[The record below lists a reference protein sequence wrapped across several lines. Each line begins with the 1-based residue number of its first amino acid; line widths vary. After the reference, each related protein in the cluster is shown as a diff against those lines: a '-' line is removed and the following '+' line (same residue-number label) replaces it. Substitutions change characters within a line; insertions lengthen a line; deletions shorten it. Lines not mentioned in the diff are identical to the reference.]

1 MFLLR
6 GEHGA
11 SYVPPGC
18 TGTFTDVPCP
28 SAFADWVERLSA
40 ENITSGCDVGK
51 SCPGNDNTRGQ
62 MAVFHREDIQP
73 AVEPRA
79 STRHRSLS
87 PVSGEKGHHSDRIA
101 NSMRYA
107 SLRPLLEP
115 HLPFVE
121 KPGRYVGLERNVTR
135 KDLSKA
141 AVTLAL
147 AFPDTYEIGMSHTG
161 LKILYEIVNRRKDFA
176 CERVYAPWTDLEYRM
191 RSGGIPLFSTESCA
205 PVGDFDVLG
214 FSLQAE
220 LNYSNILNM
229 LDLAGL
235 PVWQRDRRETDP
247 IVLGGG
253 PCTANPEP
261 IADFF
266 DAFLVGDAEE
276 ALPVF
281 LEAYREGR
289 SRFLSRRDLLSAL
302 ASIDGIYVPSF
313 YDVTYKED
321 GTIASIERND
331 PRVPERA
338 RRTWVPV
345 LKPEYYPDKPMVP
358 SVEIVQDRLGL
369 EVMRGC
375 TQGCRFCQAGYWY
388 RPVRELDPG
397 DVAEMTK
404 KFIAES
410 GWSEVG
416 LLSLSTADYSQIEPL
431 VKCLAPALSDQRV
444 SISLPSLRAEAF
456 SVGLADAVSEV
467 RKSGFTFAPETGSD
481 RLRRVINK
489 TFTNADMIAAA
500 DVAFARGWDL
510 IKVYT
515 MIGLPTETRA
525 DLDELVTLVEGI
537 LAQGRKH
544 GRKSV
549 NVSVGSFVP
558 KSWTPFQWAPFD
570 GVDVLESKLAYL
582 KDRFRRVRG
591 ARMKWHEP
599 REAEIECVLSRGD
612 RRAGRILHTAWR
624 SGVRFDGWTE
634 HFRYDLWMKAFETEG
649 ISKESYLRAYD
660 LDEVLPWDV
669 LDVSIK
675 KRWLQIELLKAKKEM
690 RTEDC
695 KWGHCYACG
704 VPGNGEDTVLAASMS
719 GGPGGPPN
727 PRMTAPPAFDAAAAP
742 ASDPAAYRDVAKG
755 AAYRQKAMPD
765 LPAASRRGSQG
776 DEVFRHRIAFSK
788 TGDARLLSHRNTM
801 DVLERAIRAAGLPA
815 RYTEGFNPHMRL
827 SMGPALALGL
837 ESRHEIFDVDGRAP
851 FPADAAARINAKL
864 PAGIEVLDVRA
875 LLAGEPSLAKA
886 VQGARYAV
894 RLDSEEHRNRASEA
908 LANGWSR
915 TVPALRALSL
925 AADGSGTSL
934 VFDVNLDQAAGE
946 TATAKKVLEALL
958 AIPPAEQ
965 AGMSIVREATL
976 LRG

>member
-1 MFLLR
+1 
-6 GEHGA
+6 
-11 SYVPPGC
+11 
-18 TGTFTDVPCP
+18 
-28 SAFADWVERLSA
+28 
-40 ENITSGCDVGK
+40 
-51 SCPGNDNTRGQ
+51 
-62 MAVFHREDIQP
+62 
-73 AVEPRA
+73 
-79 STRHRSLS
+79 
-87 PVSGEKGHHSDRIA
+87 
-101 NSMRYA
+101 MRYA
-107 SLRPLLEP
+107 SLRPLLDP

-135 KDLSKA
+135 KDLSA
-141 AVTLAL
+141 CDVTLAL

-161 LKILYEIVNRRKDFA
+161 LKILYELVNRRSDFA
-176 CERVYAPWTDLEYRM
+176 CERVYAPWVDLEQKM
-191 RSGGIPLFSTESCA
+191 RENAIPLFSTESFA

-266 DAFLVGDAEE
+266 DAFLIGDAEE
-276 ALPVF
+276 ALTKV
-281 LEAYREGR
+281 LEAVGEGR
-289 SRFLSRRDLLSAL
+289 RAKGEGRREIL
-302 ASIDGIYVPSF
+302 ARLAAIDGIYVPSF

-321 GTIASIERND
+321 GRIASIERND
-331 PRVPERA
+331 PRAPERA

-404 KFIAES
+404 KFIGES

-431 VKCLAPALSDQRV
+431 VKCLAPELADQRV

-489 TFTNADMIAAA
+489 TFTNADMVAAA

-515 MIGLPTETRA
+515 MIGLPTETSP
-525 DLDELVTLVEGI
+525 DLDELVALVQDI

-570 GVDVLESKLAYL
+570 GVETLERKLAYL
-582 KDRFRRVRG
+582 KEKFRGIRG

-612 RRAGRILHTAWR
+612 RRVGRILHTAWR

-634 HFRYDLWMKAFETEG
+634 HFRYDLWTKAFEAEG
-649 ISKESYLRAYD
+649 IPKESYLRGYD

-675 KRWLQIELLKAKKEM
+675 KRWLQIELIKAKKEM

-704 VPGNGEDTVLAASMS
+704 VPGNGEDTVLARSMN
-719 GGPGGPPN
+719 GELP
-727 PRMTAPPAFDAAAAP
+727 TIAAP
-742 ASDPAAYRDVAKG
+742 QPTDPAAYRDVAKG

-765 LPAASRRGSQG
+765 LPAASRGRGHQG
-776 DEVFRHRIAFSK
+776 DTVVRHRVTFSK

-801 DVLERAIRAAGLPA
+801 DLLERAIRAAGLPA
-815 RYTEGFNPHMRL
+815 RYSEGFNPHMRL
-827 SMGPALALGL
+827 SMGPALALGI
-837 ESRHEIFDVDGRAP
+837 ESRHEVFEVDGRER
-851 FPADAAARINAKL
+851 FPTDAAARINAK
-864 PAGIEVLDVRA
+864 
-875 LLAGEPSLAKA
+875 
-886 VQGARYAV
+886 
-894 RLDSEEHRNRASEA
+894 
-908 LANGWSR
+908 
-915 TVPALRALSL
+915 
-925 AADGSGTSL
+925 
-934 VFDVNLDQAAGE
+934 
-946 TATAKKVLEALL
+946 
-958 AIPPAEQ
+958 
-965 AGMSIVREATL
+965 
-976 LRG
+976 

>member
-1 MFLLR
+1 
-6 GEHGA
+6 
-11 SYVPPGC
+11 
-18 TGTFTDVPCP
+18 
-28 SAFADWVERLSA
+28 
-40 ENITSGCDVGK
+40 
-51 SCPGNDNTRGQ
+51 
-62 MAVFHREDIQP
+62 
-73 AVEPRA
+73 
-79 STRHRSLS
+79 
-87 PVSGEKGHHSDRIA
+87 
-101 NSMRYA
+101 MRYR
-107 SLRPLLEP
+107 SLRPLLDP

-135 KDLSKA
+135 KDLSRA

-161 LKILYEIVNRRKDFA
+161 LKILYEIVNRREDFA
-176 CERVYAPWTDLEYRM
+176 CERVYAPWVDLEAKLREH
-191 RSGGIPLFSTESCA
+191 GIPLFSTESFA
-205 PVGDFDVLG
+205 PVADFDVLG

-235 PVWQRDRRETDP
+235 PVWQRDRREADP

-276 ALPVF
+276 ALPIF
-281 LEAYREGR
+281 LDAYREAR
-289 SRFLSRRDLLSAL
+289 AASLSRRDLLAAL
-302 ASIDGIYVPSF
+302 ARVDGIYVPSF
-313 YDVTYKED
+313 YDVTYRED
-321 GTIASIERND
+321 GRIAAIERND
-331 PRVPERA
+331 LRAPERA

-388 RPVRELDPG
+388 RPVRELDPA
-397 DVAEMTK
+397 DVADMTK

-515 MIGLPTETRA
+515 MIGLPTETDA

-537 LAQGRKH
+537 LARGRKH
-544 GRKSV
+544 GRKNV

-570 GVDVLESKLAYL
+570 GVDVLERKLAYL

-591 ARMKWHEP
+591 AKMKWHEP

-612 RRAGRILHTAWR
+612 RRAGRILHTAWK

-634 HFRYDLWMKAFETEG
+634 HFRYDLWMKAFEAEG
-649 ISKESYLRAYD
+649 IPKESYLRAYD

-675 KRWLQIELLKAKKEM
+675 KRWLQIELIKAKKEM

-704 VPGNGEDTVLAASMS
+704 VPGNGEDTVLAKGMS
-719 GGPGGPPN
+719 
-727 PRMTAPPAFDAAAAP
+727 ALPAFDAAAAP

-765 LPAASRRGSQG
+765 LPAASRRGAQG
-776 DEVFRHRIAFSK
+776 GQVFRHRVAFSK

-815 RYTEGFNPHMRL
+815 RYTEGFNPHMKL

-837 ESRHEIFDVDGRAP
+837 ESRHEVFDVDGRAP

-864 PAGIEVLDVRA
+864 PEGIEVLEVRA
-875 LLAGEPSLAKA
+875 LAPGEPSLAKA
-886 VQGARYAV
+886 VKGARYVV
-894 RLDSEEHRNRASEA
+894 RLASEDHVNRASDA
-908 LANGWSR
+908 LVDGWRESM
-915 TVPALRALSL
+915 PALRALALESD
-925 AADGSGTSL
+925 ASGASL
-934 VFDVNLDQAAGE
+934 VFEVNLDQAAGE
-946 TATAKKVLEALL
+946 TATAKKVLETLL
-958 AIPPAEQ
+958 AIPAAEQ
-965 AGMSIVREATL
+965 AGLSVTREATL
-976 LRG
+976 LEG

>member
-1 MFLLR
+1 
-6 GEHGA
+6 
-11 SYVPPGC
+11 
-18 TGTFTDVPCP
+18 
-28 SAFADWVERLSA
+28 
-40 ENITSGCDVGK
+40 
-51 SCPGNDNTRGQ
+51 
-62 MAVFHREDIQP
+62 
-73 AVEPRA
+73 
-79 STRHRSLS
+79 
-87 PVSGEKGHHSDRIA
+87 
-101 NSMRYA
+101 MRYL
-107 SLRPLLEP
+107 SLRPRLDPLLP
-115 HLPFVE
+115 AVE
-121 KPGRYVGLERNVTR
+121 KPGRYVGLERNLTR
-135 KDLSKA
+135 KNLSRA
-141 AVTLAL
+141 RVTLAL

-161 LKILYEIVNRRKDFA
+161 LKILYELVNRREDFA
-176 CERVYAPWTDLEYRM
+176 CERVYAPWVDLERKM
-191 RSGGIPLFSTESCA
+191 REAGIPLFSTESFA
-205 PVGDFDVLG
+205 PVADFDVLG

-220 LNYSNILNM
+220 LNYSNIVNM

-235 PVWQRDRRETDP
+235 PVWQRDRRESDP

-266 DAFLVGDAEE
+266 DAFLIGDGEE
-276 ALPVF
+276 ALVRF
-281 LEAYREGR
+281 LDVVLVGRDAGLSRREILRRLAAIEGVYVPSLYDVAYREDGR
-289 SRFLSRRDLLSAL
+289 
-302 ASIDGIYVPSF
+302 
-313 YDVTYKED
+313 
-321 GTIASIERND
+321 IASIARHD
-331 PRVPERA
+331 TAAPERA

-345 LKPEYYPDKPMVP
+345 LKPEYYPERPVVP

-388 RPVRELDPG
+388 RPVRELDP
-397 DVAEMTK
+397 DAVADMTQ

-431 VKCLAPALSDQRV
+431 VKCLAPKLADRRV

-489 TFTNADMIAAA
+489 TFTNADMIQAA

-525 DLDELVTLVEGI
+525 DLDELVSLVEAI
-537 LAQGRKH
+537 LAQGRRH
-544 GRKSV
+544 GRKNV

-570 GVDVLESKLAYL
+570 GVEALEEKLAYL
-582 KDRFRRVRG
+582 KDRFRRIRG
-591 ARMKWHEP
+591 AKMKWHEP

-612 RRAGRILHTAWR
+612 RRVARVLHAGWK

-634 HFRYDLWMKAFETEG
+634 HFRYDLWMEAFRAEG
-649 ISKESYLRAYD
+649 IPKEAFLRDYA

-669 LDVSIK
+669 LDVSIT
-675 KRWLQIELLKAKKEM
+675 KRWLQIELIKAKKEM

-704 VPGNGEDTVLAASMS
+704 VPGNGEDTMLAKPMS
-719 GGPGGPPN
+719 TQLPVV
-727 PRMTAPPAFDAAAAP
+727 DAAIPDETA
-742 ASDPAAYRDVAKG
+742 PAAYRDPAKG

-765 LPAASRRGSQG
+765 LPSASRRGSQG
-776 DEVFRHRIAFSK
+776 DRVFKHRVTFSK
-788 TGDARLLSHRNTM
+788 TGDARFLSHRNTM

-815 RYTEGFNPHMRL
+815 RYSEGFNPHMRL

-837 ESRHEIFDVDGRAP
+837 ESLHEVFDVDGNAP
-851 FPADAAARINAKL
+851 FPTDAAERIAARL
-864 PAGIEVLDVRA
+864 PEGLAILEVRELA
-875 LLAGEPSLAKA
+875 AGEASLAKA
-886 VQGARYAV
+886 VKGARYSV
-894 RLDSEEHRNRASEA
+894 RLATEEQIARAGEV
-908 LANGWSR
+908 LANGAGDAM
-915 TVPALRALSL
+915 PAVRAFALE
-925 AADGSGTSL
+925 ADRDGTSL
-934 VFDVNLDQAAGE
+934 RFEVNLDQSSGE
-946 TATAKKVLEALL
+946 TSTPKKVLETLL

-965 AGMSIVREATL
+965 LSLSVTREATL
-976 LRG
+976 LG

>member
-1 MFLLR
+1 
-6 GEHGA
+6 
-11 SYVPPGC
+11 
-18 TGTFTDVPCP
+18 
-28 SAFADWVERLSA
+28 
-40 ENITSGCDVGK
+40 
-51 SCPGNDNTRGQ
+51 
-62 MAVFHREDIQP
+62 
-73 AVEPRA
+73 
-79 STRHRSLS
+79 
-87 PVSGEKGHHSDRIA
+87 
-101 NSMRYA
+101 MRYA
-107 SLRPLLEP
+107 SLRPRLDPLLP
-115 HLPFVE
+115 TVE
-121 KPGRYVGLERNVTR
+121 KPGRYIGLERNVTR
-135 KDLSKA
+135 KDLSRA

-161 LKILYEIVNRRKDFA
+161 LKILYELVNRREDFA
-176 CERVYAPWTDLEYRM
+176 CERVYAPWVDLEDTM
-191 RSGGIPLFSTESCA
+191 RALGIPLFSTESFA
-205 PVGDFDVLG
+205 PAADFDVLG

-235 PVWQRDRRETDP
+235 PVWQRDRRESDP

-253 PCTANPEP
+253 PCTANCEP

-266 DAFLVGDAEE
+266 DAFLVGDGEE
-276 ALPVF
+276 ALNVF
-281 LEAYREGR
+281 LDAYRDARAKG
-289 SRFLSRRDLLSAL
+289 LSRRELLVAL
-302 ASIDGIYVPSF
+302 AQIDGIYVPSL
-313 YDVTYKED
+313 YDVAYDANGRISAITP
-321 GTIASIERND
+321 ND
-331 PRVPERA
+331 PRAPGKGK
-338 RRTWVPV
+338 RTWVPV
-345 LKPEYYPDKPMVP
+345 LKPDYYPDKPMVP

-397 DVAEMTK
+397 DVEAMTK
-404 KFIAES
+404 KFVAES

-431 VKCLAPALSDQRV
+431 VKCLAPQLSDRRV

-489 TFTNADMIAAA
+489 TFTNDDMIQAA

-515 MIGLPTETRA
+515 MIGLPTETSA
-525 DLDELVTLVEGI
+525 DLDELVTLVAGI

-544 GRKSV
+544 GRKNV
-549 NVSVGSFVP
+549 NVAVGSFVP

-570 GVDVLESKLAYL
+570 GVDILERKLSYL
-582 KDRFRRVRG
+582 KEKFRNLRG
-591 ARMKWHEP
+591 AKMKWHEP

-612 RRAGRILHTAWR
+612 RRVGRILHTAWK

-634 HFRYDLWMKAFETEG
+634 HFRYDLWTRAFATEG
-649 ISKESYLRAYD
+649 IPKESYLRAYD
-660 LDEVLPWDV
+660 LDEILPWDV

-675 KRWLQIELLKAKKEM
+675 KRWLQIELIKAKKEM

-704 VPGNGEDTVLAASMS
+704 VPGNGEDTMLAKGM
-719 GGPGGPPN
+719 PN
-727 PRMTAPPAFDAAAAP
+727 TLPTFDAATAP

-765 LPAASRRGSQG
+765 LPSAARRGAQG
-776 DEVFRHRIAFSK
+776 DRVFRHRVTFSK
-788 TGDARLLSHRNTM
+788 SGDARFLSHRNTM

-815 RYTEGFNPHMRL
+815 RYSEGFNPHMKL

-837 ESRHEIFDVDGRAP
+837 ESRHEVFDVEGIAP
-851 FPADAAARINAKL
+851 FDVEAARLISEKL
-864 PAGIEVLDVRA
+864 PAGIAVLDVRELA
-875 LLAGEPSLAKA
+875 AGEPSLAKA
-886 VQGARYAV
+886 VKGARYTV
-894 RLDSEEHRNRASEA
+894 RLASDEHVSRAGDA
-908 LANGWSR
+908 LADGWR
-915 TVPALRALSL
+915 EAMPALRSLSL
-925 AADGSGTSL
+925 EADATGMHL
-934 VFDVNLDQAAGE
+934 RFEVNLDQAAGE
-946 TATAKKVLEALL
+946 TATAKKVLEGLL
-958 AIPPAEQ
+958 AIPAAEQ
-965 AGMSIVREATL
+965 LAMSITREATVL
-976 LRG
+976 GG

>member
-1 MFLLR
+1 
-6 GEHGA
+6 
-11 SYVPPGC
+11 
-18 TGTFTDVPCP
+18 
-28 SAFADWVERLSA
+28 
-40 ENITSGCDVGK
+40 
-51 SCPGNDNTRGQ
+51 
-62 MAVFHREDIQP
+62 
-73 AVEPRA
+73 
-79 STRHRSLS
+79 
-87 PVSGEKGHHSDRIA
+87 
-101 NSMRYA
+101 MRYR
-107 SLRPLLEP
+107 SLRPLLDP
-115 HLPFVE
+115 LLPLVE
-121 KPGRYVGLERNVTR
+121 KPGRYVGIERNVVR
-135 KDLSKA
+135 KDLTQASA
-141 AVTLAL
+141 TLAL

-161 LKILYEIVNRRKDFA
+161 LKILYELVNRRPDLA
-176 CERVYAPWTDLEYRM
+176 CERVYAPWVDLETRM
-191 RSGGIPLFSTESCA
+191 RAAGIPLFSVESFA
-205 PVGDFDVLG
+205 PAADFDVLG

-229 LDLAGL
+229 LDLAGI
-235 PVWQRDRRETDP
+235 PVWQRERRENDP

-253 PCTANPEP
+253 PCTANCEP

-276 ALPVF
+276 ALVPVMDAVRAARAEG
-281 LEAYREGR
+281 LPRRE
-289 SRFLSRRDLLSAL
+289 LLVRLAAL
-302 ASIDGIYVPSF
+302 DGLYVPSL
-313 YDVTYKED
+313 YDVAYKED
-321 GTIASIERND
+321 CTIASIERND
-331 PRVPERA
+331 LRAPERA

-404 KFIAES
+404 AFIAES

-431 VKCLAPALSDQRV
+431 VKCLAPQLSDRRV

-515 MIGLPTETRA
+515 MIGLPTETDA
-525 DLDELVTLVEGI
+525 DLDELVALVEGI

-544 GRKSV
+544 GRKQV

-570 GVDVLESKLAYL
+570 GVAALERKLAYL
-582 KDRFRRVRG
+582 KDRFRRIRG
-591 ARMKWHEP
+591 AKMKWHEP

-612 RRAGRILHTAWR
+612 RRMGRVLHAAWR
-624 SGVRFDGWTE
+624 SGVRFDGWSE
-634 HFRYDLWMKAFETEG
+634 HFRHDLWTKAFESEG
-649 ISKESYLRAYD
+649 IPKESYLREYA
-660 LDEVLPWDV
+660 LDEILPWDV

-675 KRWLQIELLKAKKEM
+675 KRWLQIELIKAKKEM

-704 VPGNGEDTVLAASMS
+704 VPGNGEDTVLARPMAARAGTS
-719 GGPGGPPN
+719 P
-727 PRMTAPPAFDAAAAP
+727 APTSSNNTLAEERAN
-742 ASDPAAYRDVAKG
+742 DPAAYRDAAKG

-765 LPAASRRGSQG
+765 LAPATRVRGRQP
-776 DEVFRHRIAFSK
+776 ERVFRHRVSFSK
-788 TGDARLLSHRNTM
+788 TGDARFLSHRNTM
-801 DVLERAIRAAGLPA
+801 DVFERAIRAAGLPA
-815 RYTEGFNPHMRL
+815 RYSEGFNPHMRL

-837 ESRHEIFDVDGRAP
+837 ESRHEVFDVDANAP
-851 FPADAAARINAKL
+851 FPDDAAASIGAKL
-864 PAGIEVLDVRA
+864 PPGLAVLDVRELA
-875 LLAGEPSLAKA
+875 AGEAPLSKA
-886 VQGARYAV
+886 VKGARYSV
-894 RLDSEEHRNRASEA
+894 RLDSEEHLGRASEA
-908 LANGWSR
+908 LGGEWRRNM
-915 TVPALRALSL
+915 PALRALAL
-925 AADGSGTSL
+925 RADGGGASL
-934 VFDVNLDQAAGE
+934 TFEVNLDQAAGE
-946 TATAKKVLEALL
+946 TATAKKVLEAVLS
-958 AIPPAEQ
+958 IPPEAQ
-965 AGMSIVREATL
+965 ASMSVVREATVL
-976 LRG
+976 AG

>member
-1 MFLLR
+1 
-6 GEHGA
+6 
-11 SYVPPGC
+11 
-18 TGTFTDVPCP
+18 
-28 SAFADWVERLSA
+28 
-40 ENITSGCDVGK
+40 
-51 SCPGNDNTRGQ
+51 
-62 MAVFHREDIQP
+62 
-73 AVEPRA
+73 
-79 STRHRSLS
+79 
-87 PVSGEKGHHSDRIA
+87 
-101 NSMRYA
+101 MRYR
-107 SLRPLLEP
+107 SLRPLLDP

-135 KDLSKA
+135 KDLSQA
-141 AVTLAL
+141 SVTLAL

-161 LKILYEIVNRRKDFA
+161 LKILYEIVNRREDFA
-176 CERVYAPWTDLEYRM
+176 CERIYAPWVDLETRM
-191 RSGGIPLFSTESCA
+191 RENGIPLFSTESFA
-205 PVGDFDVLG
+205 PVADFDVLG

-235 PVWQRDRRETDP
+235 PVWQRDRRESDP

-281 LEAYREGR
+281 LDAYREAR
-289 SRFLSRRDLLSAL
+289 SRGLSRRDLLAVL
-302 ASIDGIYVPSF
+302 AAVDGIYVPSF

-321 GTIASIERND
+321 GRIAAIERND
-331 PRVPERA
+331 PRAPERA

-345 LKPEYYPDKPMVP
+345 LKPDYYPDKPMVP

-388 RPVRELDPG
+388 RPVRELDPA
-397 DVAEMTK
+397 DVADMTK

-431 VKCLAPALSDQRV
+431 VKCLAPELSDQRV

-515 MIGLPTETRA
+515 MIGLPTETVA

-544 GRKSV
+544 GRKNV

-570 GVDVLESKLAYL
+570 GVETLERKLAYL
-582 KDRFRRVRG
+582 KDKFRRIRG
-591 ARMKWHEP
+591 AKMKWHEP

-612 RRAGRILHTAWR
+612 RRAARILHTAWK

-634 HFRYDLWMKAFETEG
+634 HFRHDLWMKAFEAEG
-649 ISKESYLRAYD
+649 IPKDTYLRAYD
-660 LDEVLPWDV
+660 LDEILPWDV

-675 KRWLQIELLKAKKEM
+675 KRWLQIELIKAKKEM

-704 VPGNGEDTVLAASMS
+704 VPGNGEDTVLAKSMNA
-719 GGPGGPPN
+719 G
-727 PRMTAPPAFDAAAAP
+727 ALPAFDAAAAP

-755 AAYRQKAMPD
+755 AAYREKAMPD
-765 LPAASRRGSQG
+765 LPAASRVRGGQG
-776 DEVFRHRIAFSK
+776 ETPVRHRISFSK

-815 RYTEGFNPHMRL
+815 RYTEGFNPHMKL

-837 ESRHEIFDVDGRAP
+837 ESRHEVFDVDGRAA
-851 FPADAAARINAKL
+851 FPADAAERINAKL
-864 PAGIEVLDVRA
+864 PAGVEVLEVRTLGIA
-875 LLAGEPSLAKA
+875 EPSLAKA
-886 VQGARYAV
+886 VKGARYSV
-894 RLDSEEHRNRASEA
+894 RLDSEEHVERAAGA
-908 LANGWSR
+908 LENSWRESM
-915 TVPALRALSL
+915 PALRAIALEADASGASL
-925 AADGSGTSL
+925 T
-934 VFDVNLDQAAGE
+934 FEVNLDQAAGD

-965 AGMSIVREATL
+965 AGMSITREATL
-976 LRG
+976 LG

>member
-1 MFLLR
+1 
-6 GEHGA
+6 
-11 SYVPPGC
+11 
-18 TGTFTDVPCP
+18 
-28 SAFADWVERLSA
+28 
-40 ENITSGCDVGK
+40 
-51 SCPGNDNTRGQ
+51 
-62 MAVFHREDIQP
+62 
-73 AVEPRA
+73 
-79 STRHRSLS
+79 
-87 PVSGEKGHHSDRIA
+87 
-101 NSMRYA
+101 MRYL
-107 SLRPLLEP
+107 SLRPRLDPLLP
-115 HLPFVE
+115 AVE
-121 KPGRYVGLERNVTR
+121 KPGRYVGLERNLTR
-135 KDLSKA
+135 KNLSRA
-141 AVTLAL
+141 RVTLAL

-161 LKILYEIVNRRKDFA
+161 LKILYELVNRREDFA
-176 CERVYAPWTDLEYRM
+176 CERVYAPWVDLEGKM
-191 RSGGIPLFSTESCA
+191 REAGIPLFSTESFA
-205 PVGDFDVLG
+205 PVADFDVLG

-220 LNYSNILNM
+220 LNYSNIVNM

-235 PVWQRDRRETDP
+235 PVWQRDRRESDP

-266 DAFLVGDAEE
+266 DAFLIGDGEE
-276 ALPVF
+276 ALVRF
-281 LEAYREGR
+281 LDAVLVGRDAGLSRREILRRLAAIEGVYVPSLYVVAYREDGR
-289 SRFLSRRDLLSAL
+289 
-302 ASIDGIYVPSF
+302 
-313 YDVTYKED
+313 
-321 GTIASIERND
+321 IASIARHD
-331 PRVPERA
+331 TAAPERA

-345 LKPEYYPDKPMVP
+345 LKPEYYPERPVVP

-388 RPVRELDPG
+388 RPVRELDP
-397 DVAEMTK
+397 DAVADMTQ

-431 VKCLAPALSDQRV
+431 VKCLAPKLADRRV

-489 TFTNADMIAAA
+489 TFTNADMIQAA

-525 DLDELVTLVEGI
+525 DLDELVSLVEAI
-537 LAQGRKH
+537 LAQGRRH
-544 GRKSV
+544 GRKNV

-570 GVDVLESKLAYL
+570 GVEALEEKLAYL
-582 KDRFRRVRG
+582 KDRFRRIRG
-591 ARMKWHEP
+591 AKMKWHEP

-612 RRAGRILHTAWR
+612 RRVARVLHTAWK

-634 HFRYDLWMKAFETEG
+634 HFRYDLWMEAFRAEG
-649 ISKESYLRAYD
+649 IPKEAFLRDYA

-669 LDVSIK
+669 LDVSIT
-675 KRWLQIELLKAKKEM
+675 KRWLQIELIKAKKEM

-704 VPGNGEDTVLAASMS
+704 VPGNGEDTMLAKPMS
-719 GGPGGPPN
+719 TQLPVV
-727 PRMTAPPAFDAAAAP
+727 DAAIPDETA
-742 ASDPAAYRDVAKG
+742 PAAYRDPAKG

-765 LPAASRRGSQG
+765 LPSASRRGSQG
-776 DEVFRHRIAFSK
+776 DRVFKHRVTFSK
-788 TGDARLLSHRNTM
+788 TGDARFLSHRNTM

-815 RYTEGFNPHMRL
+815 RYSEGFNPHMRL

-837 ESRHEIFDVDGRAP
+837 ESLHEVFDVDGNAP
-851 FPADAAARINAKL
+851 FPTDAAERIAARL
-864 PAGIEVLDVRA
+864 PEGLAILEVRELA
-875 LLAGEPSLAKA
+875 AGEASLAKA
-886 VQGARYAV
+886 VKGARYSVRLATEEQIARAGEVLASGAGDAMPAV
-894 RLDSEEHRNRASEA
+894 RAFALEA
-908 LANGWSR
+908 DR
-915 TVPALRALSL
+915 
-925 AADGSGTSL
+925 DGTSL
-934 VFDVNLDQAAGE
+934 RFEVNLDQSSGE
-946 TATAKKVLEALL
+946 TSTPKKVLETLL

-965 AGMSIVREATL
+965 LSLSVTREATL
-976 LRG
+976 LG